1 MKNIER
7 IGAMYMLSKNEPA
20 LTKLTKEQLEQLVKT
35 KLAEGLAN
43 EIIKNIENLPVE
55 YRQINAENETTY
67 MLKINL
73 ISSEELQRLK
83 ENKQDKGG

>member
-7 IGAMYMLSKNEPA
+7 IGAMYILSKSEPA
-20 LTKLTKEQLEQLVKT
+20 LTKLTKEQLEQSVKT

-43 EIIKNIENLPVE
+43 EIISNIENLPVE

-73 ISSEELQRLK
+73 ISNEELQRLK
-83 ENKQDKGG
+83 ENK